1 MQQHVSEFLRAQVR
15 AHAYSERQSMRMQ
28 KRNIFHIYIVLITS
42 KLTLLW
48 PCKVSRKFS
57 KAEPP
62 HFWTTLNTAR
72 KVTLWNCQSK
82 LEKTTG
88 WRETI
93 KAQLISHLKISKSS
107 AICDLP
113 KPLST
118 DVFLQKWD
126 KNGIQNVSAHWQ
138 YSQSADVLNSRREL
152 QSADHDDNRK
162 PIIYTSKLIE
172 MR

>member
-1 MQQHVSEFLRAQVR
+1 MLTRA
-15 AHAYSERQSMRMQ
+15 YNTRQAMRTQ
-28 KRNIFHIYIVLITS
+28 KLNIFYIYIVLITS
-42 KLTLLW
+42 KLTLLC

-57 KAEPP
+57 KAEPPP

-72 KVTLWNCQSK
+72 KVTLWNCQSQ

-88 WRETI
+88 RRETI

-138 YSQSADVLNSRREL
+138 YSQSADVLNSSREL
-152 QSADHDDNRK
+152 QPADHDDNRK